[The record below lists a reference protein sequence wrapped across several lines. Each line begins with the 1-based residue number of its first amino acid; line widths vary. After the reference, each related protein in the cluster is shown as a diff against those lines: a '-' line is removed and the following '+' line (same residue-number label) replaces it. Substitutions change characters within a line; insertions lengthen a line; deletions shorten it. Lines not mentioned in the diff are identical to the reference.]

1 MSRATRTTSTTTKPS
16 ALKVL
21 KVDAGTVSS
30 KKRRTSFRHID
41 LHRFTMQV
49 FYCRGTRPRQELML
63 VRRHVLHL
71 IVQLADSLQLP
82 QNPFRRAVRVGGWSQ
97 VRYL

>member
-1 MSRATRTTSTTTKPS
+1 
-16 ALKVL
+16 
-21 KVDAGTVSS
+21 
-30 KKRRTSFRHID
+30 
-41 LHRFTMQV
+41 MQV
-49 FYCRGTRPRQELML
+49 FYCRGTGPRQALML

-71 IVQLADSLQLP
+71 MVRLADSLQLP

>member
-1 MSRATRTTSTTTKPS
+1 
-16 ALKVL
+16 L
-21 KVDAGTVSS
+21 KVDAGIVSS
-30 KKRRTSFRHID
+30 KKRRTPFRHID
-41 LHRFTMQV
+41 LQRFAMQV
-49 FYCRGTRPRQELML
+49 FYCRGTGSRQTLML

-71 IVQLADSLQLP
+71 IVRLADSLQLP

>member
-1 MSRATRTTSTTTKPS
+1 
-16 ALKVL
+16 L

-41 LHRFTMQV
+41 LQRSAMQV
-49 FYCRGTRPRQELML
+49 FYCRGMGPRQALTLVRRQELHFS
-63 VRRHVLHL
+63 VR
-71 IVQLADSLQLP
+71 LADRIQLP
-82 QNPFRRAVRVGGWSQ
+82 KNPFRRAVRVGGWSQ